1 MRKALTLLASV
12 LLGLLVTTVINMQRM
27 GGVPPPVPRVDVA
40 VDEQGAVA
48 HLVEAVKVP
57 TVSTEDRAIDRS
69 AFVAFHELLRRMYPL
84 VHARLTSE
92 VVGDLSLL
100 YTWPGADT
108 AAAPVV
114 LMGHFDVVPVV
125 PGTESRWT
133 HAPFSG
139 KVADGFIWG
148 RGTLDDKVT
157 VIAVLD
163 AVEHLLR
170 HGHTPTRT
178 IYLAFGHDEEVG
190 GEEGAGRIA
199 ERYRQ
204 RGLARPAL
212 VLDEGGALFEGGF
225 PGLASPVA
233 LVGIAEKG
241 FLSLE
246 LKVSGDGGHSSTPPG
261 RTHIG
266 RLARAVASLESSP
279 FPASID
285 GPTRAMF
292 QALAPAMPFA
302 RRLAIANLWLFEP
315 LVARLLLSD
324 PRIAAMMR
332 TTTAP
337 TIFQAGTK
345 SNVLPPEA
353 KAVVNF
359 RLGPNDT
366 VDSVMARVKSTI
378 ADPEIAVEPVGF
390 RSNPSPVSDASGAGF
405 RHVATTAQETLGRE
419 TPLVSPYLVIGGT
432 DARYWSDLSTQVFR
446 FSPVPAE
453 PDITARA
460 HGTDERVAVA
470 GFVAAVRFYVRLIAN
485 IEVGLG
491 R

>member
-1 MRKALTLLASV
+1 
-12 LLGLLVTTVINMQRM
+12 
-27 GGVPPPVPRVDVA
+27 
-40 VDEQGAVA
+40 
-48 HLVEAVKVP
+48 
-57 TVSTEDRAIDRS
+57 
-69 AFVAFHELLRRMYPL
+69 MYPL
-84 VHARLTSE
+84 VHARLASE

-133 HAPFSG
+133 HDPFSG

-190 GEEGAGRIA
+190 GEGGAGRIA

-266 RLARAVASLESSP
+266 RWPVPWPRSNRAHSRRQSTGRRARCFRPSRRPCRSLVASPSPTSGSS
-279 FPASID
+279 S
-285 GPTRAMF
+285 
-292 QALAPAMPFA
+292 A
-302 RRLAIANLWLFEP
+302 RRATPGLRPQDRRDDAHDDGAHDLPGRHQEQRP
-315 LVARLLLSD
+315 
-324 PRIAAMMR
+324 AAGGEGR
-332 TTTAP
+332 R
-337 TIFQAGTK
+337 Q
-345 SNVLPPEA
+345 LPP
-353 KAVVNF
+353 
-359 RLGPNDT
+359 R
-366 VDSVMARVKSTI
+366 
-378 ADPEIAVEPVGF
+378 PE
-390 RSNPSPVSDASGAGF
+390 
-405 RHVATTAQETLGRE
+405 
-419 TPLVSPYLVIGGT
+419 
-432 DARYWSDLSTQVFR
+432 
-446 FSPVPAE
+446 
-453 PDITARA
+453 
-460 HGTDERVAVA
+460 
-470 GFVAAVRFYVRLIAN
+470 
-485 IEVGLG
+485 
-491 R
+491 